1 MKAVILAGGEGK
13 RLKCITGDTPKPLV
27 PLLGRS
33 VMEHIILLLRR
44 EGFYH
49 ICAAVKYRAEDLI
62 SAFGDG
68 SALGVRI
75 CWRVEDE
82 PLGTAGAVRNCADF
96 YGDEDF
102 LVISGDAVCDM
113 ELSSLMRR
121 LRERR
126 AAAAVALRRDSSPL
140 RFGVAVTDAEGDIRA
155 FVEKPDWGAVVSDL
169 VNTGIYALTP
179 RAMSYV
185 PEGRPFDFARD
196 LFPEL
201 LRRGERVSGM
211 LSEGYWADIGTPLGY
226 YRCCADALEGK
237 VRLDIAPEYLPGPE
251 PPRAPSRSAAGR
263 GKPAAAVRDFP
274 CADRAAAMGALSS
287 LMLEMDADYSD
298 GISLSLP
305 RGSVSIRPRADRS
318 ALRVSVSSPDAEFA
332 SSLAVSLG
340 DLIRALDQAD

>member
-33 VMEHIILLLRR
+33 VMEHIIRLLRR
-44 EGFYH
+44 EGFRD
-49 ICAAVKYRAEDLI
+49 ICAAVKYRAQDLV

-68 SALGVRI
+68 KELGVHI

-82 PLGTAGAVRNCADF
+82 PLGTAGAVKNCADF
-96 YGDEDF
+96 CGGDDF
-102 LVISGDAVCDM
+102 LVISGDAVCDL
-113 ELSSLMRR
+113 ELGALMRR
-121 LRERR
+121 MRDRG
-126 AAAAVALRRDSSPL
+126 AAAAVALRRDSTPL
-140 RFGVAVTDAEGDIRA
+140 RFGVAVTDGEGDIRG

-169 VNTGIYALTP
+169 VNTGVYALTP

-185 PEGRPFDFARD
+185 PAGRPFDFARD

-201 LRRGERVSGM
+201 LRRGERVTGFTSG
-211 LSEGYWADIGTPLGY
+211 GYWADIGTPLGY
-226 YRCCADALEGK
+226 YRCCADALEGR
-237 VRLDIAPEYLPGPE
+237 VRLDIAPEYLTPDGSGSGRTRPE
-251 PPRAPSRSAAGR
+251 TA
-263 GKPAAAVRDFP
+263 AAAVRDFP

-305 RGSVSIRPRADRS
+305 RGSVSIRPRADIS
-318 ALRVSVSSPDAEFA
+318 ALRVAVDSPDAEFA

-340 DLIRALDQAD
+340 ELIRALDRAD